1 MRSNLVNC
9 NQDDLKNYQ
18 QNRDSIIQSL
28 VVKGTLV
35 ISIILRWE
43 FTINRS
49 ISTKQI
55 ETNPFIMRIFFRF
68 ESVIHW
74 GKKWFF
80 VQMTHFWKEI
90 VEIYFLN
97 SSISN
102 SNFLK
107 LKLSQ
112 NTVDYLNLWYYSKR
126 KISIDRLEIMIF
138 QEFVFLWIDYS
149 TWKVSI
155 RNYLPPQY
163 LAASKIFNWNF
174 IF

>member
-1 MRSNLVNC
+1 MIIQIDCFKNDSYRSELIIWQIQFLFRHQLQERIQSKQMIIKMYVLVIFLLRSNLVNC

-35 ISIILRWE
+35 ISIILTWE
-43 FTINRS
+43 FTLYRS

-102 SNFLK
+102 SNF
-107 LKLSQ
+107 
-112 NTVDYLNLWYYSKR
+112 
-126 KISIDRLEIMIF
+126 
-138 QEFVFLWIDYS
+138 
-149 TWKVSI
+149 
-155 RNYLPPQY
+155 
-163 LAASKIFNWNF
+163 
-174 IF
+174 